1 MRPSRARSVRPIRG
15 ATRRRKAPVAPPSF
29 GYSIQVACPATWCG
43 IISSFPASL
52 RLATI
57 ASPGAA
63 RRAGNGRP
71 RADPSRRALPLLRGG
86 RRTALASGLI
96 TRLIGR
102 GLSPLYSIVDQAAGE
117 PCSRADAGAK
127 PGIPGDGANDR
138 AASGADR
145 RPGKS
150 ALLRRVHVR
159 AARERDRA
167 YGRRKD

>member
-15 ATRRRKAPVAPPSF
+15 ATRRRKAPVAPLSF

-71 RADPSRRALPLLRGG
+71 RADPPRSAYRSGREIGLPHRG
-86 RRTALASGLI
+86 RR
-96 TRLIGR
+96 R
-102 GLSPLYSIVDQAAGE
+102 Y
-117 PCSRADAGAK
+117 
-127 PGIPGDGANDR
+127 R
-138 AASGADR
+138 AADQQHRAKKQPCRFHSSLVSPFSIHHRLTQAIRYVNLSVCRSLISSKSRDVRIGQSCR
-145 RPGKS
+145 RRWSPIPKS
-150 ALLRRVHVR
+150 DV
-159 AARERDRA
+159 
-167 YGRRKD
+167 G